1 MPKEK
6 QEKGLGE
13 EIQAKIKEGE
23 KGKKKNPGKR
33 NRVYRDNKIAK
44 NLTLLEN

>member
-1 MPKEK
+1 MSSGNWILPKEK

-23 KGKKKNPGKR
+23 KGKKKKKSRQKKPCLQR
-33 NRVYRDNKIAK
+33 
-44 NLTLLEN
+44 

>member
-23 KGKKKNPGKR
+23 KGKKKKE
-33 NRVYRDNKIAK
+33 IQAK
-44 NLTLLEN
+44 ETVFTEITK